1 MKRVS
6 NSLVHIAMQS
16 MNTQLNTT
24 NKPDGMPP
32 RQLAHTHENNCKFT
46 IHENVVV
53 VRKLN

>member
-1 MKRVS
+1 MEEVS